1 MALTIHLTA
10 ALWAL
15 LAGISQLL
23 AQKGTKL
30 HRIVGWSWMTAMVIV
45 AVSSF
50 WLTGFMDLFWGY
62 SPIHLLS
69 VWILVCVAV
78 SLYSARTS
86 NIKRHRAFAL
96 GAFYG
101 VVGAG
106 IGTLAPGRVI
116 HQWLFG

>member
-15 LAGISQLL
+15 LAGISQLSTP
-23 AQKGTKL
+23 KGTRFHKM
-30 HRIVGWSWMTAMVIV
+30 VGWSWMAAMVIV

-78 SLYSARTS
+78 SLHSAKTN
-86 NIKRHRAFAL
+86 NIKRHKAFAI

-106 IGTLAPGRVI
+106 IGALAPGRVI